1 MKKIFFMATTTAM
14 LILSSCKKD
23 NLDIPN
29 PTPEP
34 NPVPIPSEK
43 VLKKMTKTKNSITT
57 VYTLAYNSS
66 KKLVSVIA
74 DNNIEKIVFT
84 YDASGNLAQVEQSD
98 EEFHNIY
105 NYVYADNVPKS
116 ARFKSWM
123 TRPGKPQE
131 LIEDDLLT
139 YTVENNQV
147 KNIHLVMQLAQNA
160 ETDFAMHYSNGNLIK
175 VTAGL
180 PLQYTAEFSFGN
192 KKPVMPVVSKWVLD
206 HAGFSLQYSAK
217 NEVLS
222 AKFDFPNNNFDRSIT
237 TQYTY
242 DPNGYVLT
250 STDGTATIR
259 FDYE

>member
-1 MKKIFFMATTTAM
+1 MKRFFFLATTTAM

-23 NLDIPN
+23 KIDGPN
-29 PTPEP
+29 T
-34 NPVPIPSEK
+34 NPDPGSKPSPSEK
-43 VLKKMTKTKNSITT
+43 LLKKMSKIKNGVTT
-57 VYTLAYNSS
+57 VYLLTYNGS
-66 KKLVSVIA
+66 KKLVSIIA
-74 DNNIEKIVFT
+74 DNNIEKTLFS
-84 YDASGNLAQVEQSD
+84 YDAGGNLAQVEQSD

-105 NYVYADNVPKS
+105 NYVYSDNVPKS

-160 ETDFAMHYSNGNLIK
+160 ETDFTMLYNNGNLIK

-180 PLQYTAEFSFGN
+180 PFPYTAEFSYGN
-192 KKPVMPVVSKWVLD
+192 KKPVMPMVSKWVLD
-206 HAGFSLQYSAK
+206 QAGFSLQYSAK

-222 AKFDFPNNNFDRSIT
+222 AKFDFPNNNFDRSIN

-250 STDGTATIR
+250 STDGTATIG
-259 FDYE
+259 FEYE